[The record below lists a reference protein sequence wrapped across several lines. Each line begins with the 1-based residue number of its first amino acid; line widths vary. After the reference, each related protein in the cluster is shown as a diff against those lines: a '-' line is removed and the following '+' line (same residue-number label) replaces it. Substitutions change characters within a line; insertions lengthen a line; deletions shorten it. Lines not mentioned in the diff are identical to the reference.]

1 MTEYNQDYDDNLFAV
16 CYDVEEL
23 NDDGSV
29 CLVRDERSGRL
40 YVRKNVSL
48 ERADI
53 YERLSRIP
61 SEAKARVFCVHRFR
75 DYAVIIEELINGVTV
90 EKYISQNGPMSP
102 DEVMKTLRPV
112 LGLLAEMHN
121 INIIH
126 RDISA
131 GNVMIDGGSAKLID
145 FGISRSVKL
154 GASSDTTIM
163 GTAGYAPPE
172 QFGFAQTDA
181 RSDIYSVG
189 VLMNYMLTGEMPNKK
204 IAGGEAGKI
213 IRRCLS
219 VRMEDRYSSV
229 SELMSVIY
237 GNGNY
242 ETAKIKKP
250 FYKYIPGF
258 RNGNAAH
265 AVICMLFYAGF
276 CGAVC
281 AAAQNIS
288 ASPDLYTILSE
299 IWSVIGILVVPFA
312 FMANYKK
319 IGKIFRFRRF
329 GAKEWILLLFIAFV
343 IMIIIY
349 GGGID
354 ILKFILRV

>member
-1 MTEYNQDYDDNLFAV
+1 MTEFNSNYDDNLFAV
-16 CYDVEEL
+16 CYDVEKM

-53 YERLSRIP
+53 YDRLSRIQ
-61 SEAKARVFCVHRFR
+61 SEAKARVLCVHRYR
-75 DYAVIIEELINGVTV
+75 DYAVVIEELINGVTV

-145 FGISRSVKL
+145 FGISRSVRL

-189 VLMNYMLTGEMPNKK
+189 VLMNYMLTGEMPNRK

-219 VRMEDRYSSV
+219 MRMEDRYSSV
-229 SELMSVIY
+229 VELMGAIY
-237 GNGNY
+237 GSGDPG
-242 ETAKIKKP
+242 TVKIKKP
-250 FYKYIPGF
+250 FYRYIPGF

-265 AVICMLFYAGF
+265 AAI
-276 CGAVC
+276 C
-281 AAAQNIS
+281 AAYYLIFFGGLG
-288 ASPDLYTILSE
+288 ASVQKIVTVKDAYSILSE
-299 IWSVIGILVVPFA
+299 IWSVISIFILPFA

-343 IMIIIY
+343 IMIVLY
-349 GGGID
+349 GGGTD